1 MPYNNLTSRSDVAA
15 LIPEEVSGIMLGKAT
30 EQSAALQMFRHI
42 PVAATQVRFP
52 ILSALPM
59 AYWVSGDT
67 GLKQTTEIGWTNK
80 YLNIEEIATIMPV
93 PDNVIDDVQQDIWD
107 EAMPLLT
114 EAFARVLDSAI
125 FFGTNAPA
133 SFPTNVVAACAAAA
147 NFTDAGAHTAAQGS
161 ALGDVDAL
169 YGLLENDG
177 FELDG
182 FIASLAARPLLRNAR
197 DTTGQRT
204 DTGRVGGDLRSVDGY
219 PIAYPMRGL
228 WPNATVGAGG
238 GAANGV
244 AMIGG
249 SWRDNFVIGVRKDI
263 SMKVLD
269 QAVIT
274 DNTGAIIYNLPQQ
287 DMTAVR
293 LTFRVGWQVKNTI
306 NNDNTNAATRYPAA
320 YLRTIGT

>member
-1 MPYNNLTSRSDVAA
+1 VPYNNLTSRTDVAA
-15 LIPEEVSGIMLGKAT
+15 LIPEQVSNDMLGKAT
-30 EQSAALQMFRHI
+30 EQSAALQMFRRI

-67 GLKQTTEIGWTNK
+67 GLKQTTEVGWSNK
-80 YLNIEEIATIMPV
+80 YLNVEEIATIMPV

-114 EAFARVLDSAI
+114 EAFARVLDSAV

-133 SFPTNVVAACAAAA
+133 SFPTNVIAACAAAS
-147 NFTDAGAHTAAQGS
+147 NFTDAGAHAAANGS
-161 ALGDVDAL
+161 FMGDLDAL

-177 FELDG
+177 FEVDG

-204 DTGRVGGDLRSVDGY
+204 DSGRIGGDLRSVDGY

-228 WPNATVGAGG
+228 WPLSGG
-238 GAANGV
+238 PGVNGV

-249 SWRDNFVIGVRKDI
+249 AWRENFVIGVRKDI
-263 SMKVLD
+263 SMKILD

-274 DNTGAIIYNLPQQ
+274 DNTGTIIYNLPQQ
-287 DMTAVR
+287 DMTAIR
-293 LTFRVGWQVKNTI
+293 LTFRCGWQVKNTI
-306 NNDNTNAATRYPAA
+306 NNDNPNASTRYPAA
-320 YLRTIGT
+320 YVRTVGA